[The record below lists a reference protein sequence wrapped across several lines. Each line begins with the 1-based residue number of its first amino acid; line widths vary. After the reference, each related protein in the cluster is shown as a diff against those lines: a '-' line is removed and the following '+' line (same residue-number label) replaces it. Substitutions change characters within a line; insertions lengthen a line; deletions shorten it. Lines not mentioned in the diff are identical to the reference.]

1 MTVGFDQPLYMPPF
15 DRQTEVRTNVIQR
28 LTYKE
33 GPPLLLALLLKTLRD
48 VSPLSHSS
56 IEVVQLAEY
65 LPLMS
70 KTEQLGDSDGAML
83 RSGREQI
90 NSRGRYAKSLSEV
103 TQAFHTPVS
112 SGDGHRQQKEI
123 I

>member
-1 MTVGFDQPLYMPPF
+1 MPPF
-15 DRQTEVRTNVIQR
+15 DRQTEVRTNLRQR
-28 LTYKE
+28 LIYKE

-48 VSPLSHSS
+48 VSPLSPSS

-65 LPLMS
+65 LPMMS

-90 NSRGRYAKSLSEV
+90 NSRARYGKSLNAM
-103 TQAFHTPVS
+103 TWILHATVS
-112 SGDGHRQQKEI
+112 SGEKGTVDKRRS
-123 I
+123 